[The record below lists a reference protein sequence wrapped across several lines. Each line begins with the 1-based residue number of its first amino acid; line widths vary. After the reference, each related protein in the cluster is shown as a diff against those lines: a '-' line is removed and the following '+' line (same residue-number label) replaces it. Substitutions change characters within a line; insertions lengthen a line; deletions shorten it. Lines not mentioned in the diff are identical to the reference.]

1 MTKKKRIT
9 IIIASCVLLASIAA
23 AIVLPILLKDDVIT
37 SYSYENENRPLE
49 YGAVNKMI
57 FQKKFSELLKYT
69 FLITDKNNHI
79 ANALLGAMSRAR
91 VPTEKMLAF
100 VDYLRDFADSMIKD
114 GFSVWA
120 GQFEDGEADFDF
132 DFHFNNFFE
141 TTGFNEI
148 ELSRLLFELLA
159 DFAGEDNEYIELLNL
174 LERDNFVD
182 IVSSTLYGYKMIS
195 GFSAQGGSAAQARVM
210 QGLLYAIGNRY
221 VKNIQRMGYENIE
234 KLLLINFDSDKE
246 YDNITQEEY
255 RVYSSFMSC
264 AQGKIANILYVF
276 GNTLISTDAKAFERL
291 FAYFSAQ
298 DKECEK
304 AKEDLI
310 VSHISLAKAVNA
322 GIQSSFAYA
331 HKSQI
336 SDMDSFIDSYARLIA
351 SYKEMTTTLKNQS
364 QNNGEE
370 ENEEDEEEFDYQEYY
385 AAVYARLAAFTQDV
399 ASLSQTK
406 TLQGLSPQQKEELYL
421 KALNMWNLFS
431 DAGDLFEDAFAAA
444 NVNFFLRVIDLNGF
458 LKRNRRA
465 LQDLIRDSIAGLI
478 GWDIKDLED
487 LYDGNY

>member
-1 MTKKKRIT
+1 
-9 IIIASCVLLASIAA
+9 
-23 AIVLPILLKDDVIT
+23 
-37 SYSYENENRPLE
+37 
-49 YGAVNKMI
+49 
-57 FQKKFSELLKYT
+57 
-69 FLITDKNNHI
+69 
-79 ANALLGAMSRAR
+79 
-91 VPTEKMLAF
+91 
-100 VDYLRDFADSMIKD
+100 
-114 GFSVWA
+114 
-120 GQFEDGEADFDF
+120 
-132 DFHFNNFFE
+132 
-141 TTGFNEI
+141 
-148 ELSRLLFELLA
+148 
-159 DFAGEDNEYIELLNL
+159 
-174 LERDNFVD
+174 
-182 IVSSTLYGYKMIS
+182 
-195 GFSAQGGSAAQARVM
+195 M